1 VQDVRLLPVLS
12 PRRSWFGDLVILVF
26 LMSQALDGVL
36 TYLGL
41 KQFGSGIEANP
52 LISSALPVLGHG
64 VTVASAKLMAAGC
77 GIVLHVT
84 GVHRVV
90 ALLTAFYLAGAVVPW
105 VAILFS

>member
-1 VQDVRLLPVLS
+1 MPLLSALS
-12 PRRSWFGDLVILVF
+12 PRRSFFGDLVIVAF

-41 KQFGSGIEANP
+41 KQFGPAIEANP
-52 LISSALPVLGHG
+52 LISSALPVLGLAG
-64 VTVASAKLMAAGC
+64 TVAAAKLLAAGF

-90 ALLTAFYLAGAVVPW
+90 AALTALYLAGAVVPW
-105 VAILFS
+105 AAILLLH